1 MDLFRIKCSKFTNNS
16 NYIKIKLEID
26 RKINLYSYFIDYG
39 FKKFE
44 TIYDEKLSDLLY
56 GKFRLY
62 NFIVV
67 FKEIQKVKSS
77 GLEKNKGKLIL
88 LTKCVVFESKKSRFM
103 ETKKQTHC

>member
-1 MDLFRIKCSKFTNNS
+1 MDLFRIKCSKFTSNS

-67 FKEIQKVKSS
+67 FKV
-77 GLEKNKGKLIL
+77 
-88 LTKCVVFESKKSRFM
+88 
-103 ETKKQTHC
+103 

>member
-1 MDLFRIKCSKFTNNS
+1 MDLFRIKCSKFTSNS

-26 RKINLYSYFIDYG
+26 RKINLYSYFIDCG

-67 FKEIQKVKSS
+67 FKV
-77 GLEKNKGKLIL
+77 
-88 LTKCVVFESKKSRFM
+88 
-103 ETKKQTHC
+103 

>member
-1 MDLFRIKCSKFTNNS
+1 MDLFRSKCSKFTNNS

-67 FKEIQKVKSS
+67 FKV
-77 GLEKNKGKLIL
+77 
-88 LTKCVVFESKKSRFM
+88 
-103 ETKKQTHC
+103 

>member
-1 MDLFRIKCSKFTNNS
+1 MDLFRIKCSKFRNNS

-67 FKEIQKVKSS
+67 FKV
-77 GLEKNKGKLIL
+77 
-88 LTKCVVFESKKSRFM
+88 
-103 ETKKQTHC
+103 